1 MRIESSANLMASYV
15 FMRVL
20 ESSAWRYDRGMRLL
34 SRGRIQRVH
43 EAVAERVASPGR
55 RILDIGCGTGAVAL
69 ACAARGADVTA
80 IDVNAEMLEVAR
92 SKKVATL
99 RGGRVEWLELGVAEI
114 EDRFGPDSFDGV
126 TACLLLSELSADEQ
140 GYLLDLAS
148 SRLAPGGDL
157 VLADEVVPASWP
169 ARLLYHLGRMPQAIA
184 AYLVAQTTTRP
195 VEDLAG
201 QVVAAGFVDVEEE
214 RVLADFTVVH
224 GRRPLEAA

>member
-1 MRIESSANLMASYV
+1 MASYV

-20 ESSAWRYDRGMRLL
+20 ESSARRYDRGIRLL
-34 SRGRIQRVH
+34 SRGRIHRVY

-69 ACAARGADVTA
+69 ACAARGAHVTA
-80 IDVNAEMLEVAR
+80 IDVNAGMLEVAR
-92 SKKVATL
+92 SKKVVTL
-99 RGGRVEWLELGVAEI
+99 LGGRVEWIDLGLAEI

-126 TACLLLSELSADEQ
+126 TACLLLSELSADERS
-140 GYLLDLAS
+140 YLLTVAG

-157 VLADEVVPASWP
+157 VVADEVVPASWP
-169 ARLLYHLGRMPQAIA
+169 ARVLYHLGRLPQAIA
-184 AYLVAQTTTRP
+184 AHLVAQTTTRP
-195 VEDLAG
+195 VADLVE
-201 QVVAAGFVDVEEE
+201 QLVDAGFIEVEEQ

>member
-1 MRIESSANLMASYV
+1 MASYV

-20 ESSAWRYDRGMRLL
+20 ESSARRYDRGIRLL
-34 SRGRIQRVH
+34 SRGRIHRVY

-69 ACAARGADVTA
+69 ACAARGAHVTA
-80 IDVNAEMLEVAR
+80 IDVNAGMLEVAR
-92 SKKVATL
+92 SKKVVTL
-99 RGGRVEWLELGVAEI
+99 LGGRVEWIDLGLAEI

-126 TACLLLSELSADEQ
+126 TACLLLSELSADERS
-140 GYLLDLAS
+140 YLLTVAG

-157 VLADEVVPASWP
+157 VVADEVVPASWP
-169 ARLLYHLGRMPQAIA
+169 ARVLYHLGRLPQAIA

-195 VEDLAG
+195 VADLVE
-201 QVVAAGFVDVEEE
+201 QLVDAGFIEVEEQ

>member
-1 MRIESSANLMASYV
+1 MASYV

-20 ESSAWRYDRGMRLL
+20 ESSARRYDRGIRLL
-34 SRGRIQRVH
+34 SRGRIHRVY

-69 ACAARGADVTA
+69 ACAARGAHVTA
-80 IDVNAEMLEVAR
+80 IDVNAGMLEVAR
-92 SKKVATL
+92 SKKVVTL
-99 RGGRVEWLELGVAEI
+99 LGGRVEWIDLGLAAI

-126 TACLLLSELSADEQ
+126 TACLLLSELSADERS
-140 GYLLDLAS
+140 YLLTVAG

-157 VLADEVVPASWP
+157 VVADEVVPASWP
-169 ARLLYHLGRMPQAIA
+169 ARVLYHLGRLPQAIA

-195 VEDLAG
+195 VADLVE
-201 QVVAAGFVDVEEE
+201 QLVDAGFIEVEEQ

>member
-1 MRIESSANLMASYV
+1 MASYV

-20 ESSAWRYDRGMRLL
+20 ESSARRYDRGIRLL
-34 SRGRIQRVH
+34 SRGRIHRVY

-69 ACAARGADVTA
+69 ACAARGAHVTA
-80 IDVNAEMLEVAR
+80 IDVNAGMLEVAR
-92 SKKVATL
+92 SKKVVTL
-99 RGGRVEWLELGVAEI
+99 LGGRVEWLDHGLAEI

-126 TACLLLSELSADEQ
+126 TACLLLSELSADERS
-140 GYLLDLAS
+140 YLLTVAG

-157 VLADEVVPASWP
+157 VVADEVVPASWP
-169 ARLLYHLGRMPQAIA
+169 ARVLYHLGRLPQAIA

-195 VEDLAG
+195 VADLVE
-201 QVVAAGFVDVEEE
+201 QLVDAGFIEVEEQ